1 VLYAMAARSGELA
14 ERLETGLV
22 RWSIAGTVLLA
33 LSLGTILVLLL

>member
-1 VLYAMAARSGELA
+1 VLDAAVVRSGALA

-33 LSLGTILVLLL
+33 LALLTILTLLL